1 MKAYRLEDGTFRI
14 SGGGAA
20 GTVGSDRAPELTMHL
35 NFEQALINVLLLWIL
50 TAPHEFSHA
59 WVATKLGDD
68 TPRLQGRVTLNPLAH
83 VDWVGTAILPFLS
96 TLFMGGFLGWG
107 KPVFTQTAKL
117 RGGLNGLLLVALAGP
132 FSNIVMAVILGAV
145 GVVCEKVGA
154 GWLARFAFRGVEL
167 SLYLALFN
175 LIPVPPL
182 DGSKILL
189 ALRVPAVIYQEIAR
203 AGFLV
208 LVVIM
213 MATSVGVWM
222 NDWSVEGT
230 WLILKAF
237 GSNMVS

>member
-1 MKAYRLEDGTFRI
+1 
-14 SGGGAA
+14 
-20 GTVGSDRAPELTMHL
+20 
-35 NFEQALINVLLLWIL
+35 NVLLIVML

-83 VDWVGTAILPFLS
+83 VDWLGTAILPFLS

-107 KPVFTQTAKL
+107 KPVFTQTSKL

-132 FSNIVMAVILGAV
+132 FSNVIMAVILGIV
-145 GVVCEKVGA
+145 GVLCMGA
-154 GWLARFAFRGVEL
+154 APWLGGLAFRGVEL

-189 ALRVPAVIYQEIAR
+189 ALRIPAAIYQEIAR

-208 LVVIM
+208 LMVLM
-213 MATSVGVWM
+213 MATNVGRWMSV
-222 NDWSVEGT
+222 WSYDGAR
-230 WLILKAF
+230 LIVDIFRGHPA
-237 GSNMVS
+237 V

>member
-1 MKAYRLEDGTFRI
+1 MN
-14 SGGGAA
+14 
-20 GTVGSDRAPELTMHL
+20 L
-35 NFEQALINVLLLWIL
+35 NWQLAVTNVLLLWIL
-50 TAPHEFSHA
+50 TAPHEFAHA

-68 TPRLQGRVTLNPLAH
+68 TPRLQGRVTLNPMAH

-132 FSNIVMAVILGAV
+132 FSNVIMAVILGMV
-145 GVVCEKVGA
+145 GVLCYGA
-154 GWLARFAFRGVEL
+154 APWLANFAFRGVEL

-182 DGSKILL
+182 DGSKMLL
-189 ALRVPAVIYQEIAR
+189 ALRIPAVIYQEIAR

-208 LVVIM
+208 LLVLM
-213 MATSVGVWM
+213 MATNVGRWMSV
-222 NDWSVEGT
+222 WSYDGARLIVGT
-230 WLILKAF
+230 LRGHGA
-237 GSNMVS
+237 M